1 MKKIKQLTFVLF
13 IFSAFAFLYPV
24 TYTHAQSST
33 STGSSFGDCPTGT
46 VPNTMG
52 ECTPLNDPGT
62 GSSFQGEE
70 MCHVVTS
77 SGSRIATVP
86 CKLYR

>member
-33 STGSSFGDCPTGT
+33 STGSSFGNCPTGT

-52 ECTPLNDPGT
+52 DCEPLNDPGT
-62 GSSFQGEE
+62 GSS
-70 MCHVVTS
+70 S
-77 SGSRIATVP
+77 SR
-86 CKLYR
+86 